1 MEAEPGKSIL
11 TEQWLQMI
19 GGSEIKISGNF
30 SN

>member
-11 TEQWLQMI
+11 TEQWLQMA
-19 GGSEIKISGNF
+19 GSEIKILGNF